1 MLFPLN
7 SVRDKWYPSTP
18 PEKHVSPT
26 KTPKSSLLGV
36 RELVITI
43 IRYVPKSNI
52 LAFEA
57 RVSWTEETTQ
67 AEMERQGKGK
77 EAEHFAHPTPG
88 KTLHL
93 TL

>member
-1 MLFPLN
+1 M
-7 SVRDKWYPSTP
+7 
-18 PEKHVSPT
+18 SPT

-57 RVSWTEETTQ
+57 RVSWIEETTQ
-67 AEMERQGKGK
+67 AEMERQREGK
-77 EAEHFAHPTPG
+77 EAEYFAHPTPG

-93 TL
+93 TLQLPRSDC